1 MIFMVW
7 WESIVE
13 QTQEIVLSIYQ
24 KIGWS
29 KMKKKELL
37 DRIVSIEERCESL
50 ENENKMLQ
58 DELFRIYNMLGHKQ
72 SSNEN

>member
-1 MIFMVW
+1 
-7 WESIVE
+7 
-13 QTQEIVLSIYQ
+13 
-24 KIGWS
+24 
-29 KMKKKELL
+29 MKKKELL
-37 DRIVSIEERCESL
+37 DRIISIEERCESL